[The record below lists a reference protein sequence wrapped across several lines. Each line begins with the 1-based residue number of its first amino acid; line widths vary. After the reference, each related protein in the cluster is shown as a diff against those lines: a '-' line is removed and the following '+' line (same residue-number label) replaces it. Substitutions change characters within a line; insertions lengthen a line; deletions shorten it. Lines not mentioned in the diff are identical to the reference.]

1 MATDSPERTYRVIGV
16 RSTGARVMIARSLTL
31 ERADLVKRAL
41 NSAYKDVTVEEMPDV
56 GHDTVADAPAHDML
70 PG

>member
-1 MATDSPERTYRVIGV
+1 MKSYRVKATYPSGETTV
-16 RSTGARVMIARSLTL
+16 LEDRVTR

-56 GHDTVADAPAHDML
+56 GLDTIAELPAGLDTL
-70 PG
+70 PDKPR

>member
-1 MATDSPERTYRVIGV
+1 
-16 RSTGARVMIARSLTL
+16 MIARSLTL

-56 GHDTVADAPAHDML
+56 GLDTIAELPAGLDTL
-70 PG
+70 PDKPR

>member
-1 MATDSPERTYRVIGV
+1 
-16 RSTGARVMIARSLTL
+16 MIARSLTL

-56 GHDTVADAPAHDML
+56 GHETVADVPVAHDTL
-70 PG
+70 PDKPR